1 MVLRTRIRGSSA
13 PRRIRRVRN
22 PMMVLS
28 EMALSPSYVSIVS
41 KRAIS
46 QRTVTAS
53 RSGALSS
60 VILNAKR

>member
-13 PRRIRRVRN
+13 PRRIRRLRN

-28 EMALSPSYVSIVS
+28 EMAPSYVSIVS

-46 QRTVTAS
+46 QRIVTAS
-53 RSGALSS
+53 RSGALRM
-60 VILNAKR
+60 VMTT